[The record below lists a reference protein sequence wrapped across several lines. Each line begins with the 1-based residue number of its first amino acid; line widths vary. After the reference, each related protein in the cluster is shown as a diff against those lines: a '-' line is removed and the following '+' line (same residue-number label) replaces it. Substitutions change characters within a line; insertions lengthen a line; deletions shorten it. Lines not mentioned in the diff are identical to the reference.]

1 MCHFRICTF
10 LVFAKIFCICAN
22 YKKSTVTLLRDIIMP
37 GAKMKS
43 YWCSIVMHFPLP
55 PKPVSETR
63 LGSRRLR
70 HLWNSEGAIKIM
82 TPRDTIFWDAPPP
95 PTKKVHHHLMEIED
109 PQGERD
115 SPEALISH
123 AWETE
128 ERSSLRSA
136 FRISLPWD
144 APALLAWRTVA
155 PAPPR
160 WRTGRTSGPLLVSW
174 KFWNF
179 HSLFLSVS
187 LSRCISISVSAY
199 SAYRLCIAA
208 IKSLHRG
215 HPIFAHGQQSRQHL
229 STASA
234 ALSKQHRSTYL
245 WVISAPAQAL
255 SLYRYISL
263 IILIYGKK
271 E

>member
-1 MCHFRICTF
+1 
-10 LVFAKIFCICAN
+10 
-22 YKKSTVTLLRDIIMP
+22 
-37 GAKMKS
+37 
-43 YWCSIVMHFPLP
+43 
-55 PKPVSETR
+55 
-63 LGSRRLR
+63 
-70 HLWNSEGAIKIM
+70 
-82 TPRDTIFWDAPPP
+82 
-95 PTKKVHHHLMEIED
+95 MEIED

-174 KFWNF
+174 KFLKF
-179 HSLFLSVS
+179 PLPLP
-187 LSRCISISVSAY
+187 LCLSISLHIGIC
-199 SAYRLCIAA
+199 LCILG
-208 IKSLHRG
+208 ISSLHLGHLSLHRG
-215 HPIFAHGQQSRQHL
+215 HWISAHGHP
-229 STASA
+229 TSA
-234 ALSKQHRSTYL
+234 AQKHRLGSTVKAAPQRLSLGYL
-245 WVISAPAQAL
+245 YAIPGVISL
-255 SLYRYISL
+255 SIYIS

-271 E
+271 TEKIDLVYMYVPGAVQRTILYKKNFQRTHPF

>member
-1 MCHFRICTF
+1 
-10 LVFAKIFCICAN
+10 
-22 YKKSTVTLLRDIIMP
+22 
-37 GAKMKS
+37 
-43 YWCSIVMHFPLP
+43 
-55 PKPVSETR
+55 
-63 LGSRRLR
+63 
-70 HLWNSEGAIKIM
+70 
-82 TPRDTIFWDAPPP
+82 
-95 PTKKVHHHLMEIED
+95 MEIED

-179 HSLFLSVS
+179 HSLFLFVS
-187 LSRCISISVSAY
+187 LSRCISVSVSAY
-199 SAYRLCIAA
+199 SAYRLCTAAICLCTAA
-208 IKSLHRG
+208 IKSQHTA
-215 HPIFAHGQQSRQHL
+215 IQSRQHK
-229 STASA
+229 STVSA
-234 ALSKQHRSTYL
+234 ALSNLHCCVCLWFISTP
-245 WVISAPAQAL
+245 IPAL

-271 E
+271 TEKIDLVYMYVPGAVGGTKDNFIKKNFPEDSSFLALKFWD

>member
-43 YWCSIVMHFPLP
+43 YWCSIVMHFPPP

-95 PTKKVHHHLMEIED
+95 PKKVHHHLMEIED

-174 KFWNF
+174 K
-179 HSLFLSVS
+179 SLKFPLP
-187 LSRCISISVSAY
+187 LPLCLSISLHIGIC
-199 SAYRLCIAA
+199 LCIFS
-208 IKSLHRG
+208 ISSLHLGQLSLHRS
-215 HPIFAHGQQSRQHL
+215 HQ
-229 STASA
+229 
-234 ALSKQHRSTYL
+234 
-245 WVISAPAQAL
+245 ISAPRPSNL
-255 SLYRYISL
+255 SSV
-263 IILIYGKK
+263 
-271 E
+271 

>member
-1 MCHFRICTF
+1 MLYSH
-10 LVFAKIFCICAN
+10 A
-22 YKKSTVTLLRDIIMP
+22 
-37 GAKMKS
+37 
-43 YWCSIVMHFPLP
+43 FPP
-55 PKPVSETR
+55 SPKPVSETR

-82 TPRDTIFWDAPPP
+82 TPRDTIFWDAPP

-187 LSRCISISVSAY
+187 LSNCDHKLITKTYNNRLLNSIKNHIITTQTAYLKGRNISDNL
-199 SAYRLCIAA
+199 RLINA
-208 IKSLHRG
+208 LT
-215 HPIFAHGQQSRQHL
+215 QSSQ
-229 STASA
+229 
-234 ALSKQHRSTYL
+234 K
-245 WVISAPAQAL
+245 
-255 SLYRYISL
+255 
-263 IILIYGKK
+263 
-271 E
+271 

>member
-1 MCHFRICTF
+1 MLYSH
-10 LVFAKIFCICAN
+10 A
-22 YKKSTVTLLRDIIMP
+22 
-37 GAKMKS
+37 
-43 YWCSIVMHFPLP
+43 FPP
-55 PKPVSETR
+55 SPKPVSETR

-82 TPRDTIFWDAPPP
+82 TPRDTIFWDAPP

-187 LSRCISISVSAY
+187 PSNCISVSVSAY
-199 SAYRLCIAA
+199 SAYRLCTSAICLCTSAICLRTAA
-208 IKSLHRG
+208 IESQHTA
-215 HPIFAHGQQSRQHL
+215 IQSRQHK

-234 ALSKQHRSTYL
+234 ALSKLHHCVYL
-245 WVISAPAQAL
+245 WFISAPAQAL

-263 IILIYGKK
+263 SFFSMGRKYRYF
-271 E
+271 

>member
-1 MCHFRICTF
+1 
-10 LVFAKIFCICAN
+10 
-22 YKKSTVTLLRDIIMP
+22 
-37 GAKMKS
+37 
-43 YWCSIVMHFPLP
+43 
-55 PKPVSETR
+55 
-63 LGSRRLR
+63 
-70 HLWNSEGAIKIM
+70 
-82 TPRDTIFWDAPPP
+82 
-95 PTKKVHHHLMEIED
+95 MEIED

-187 LSRCISISVSAY
+187 LSNCISVSVSAY
-199 SAYRLCIAA
+199 SAYRLCTSAICLCTSAICLCTAA
-208 IKSLHRG
+208 IESQHTAIK
-215 HPIFAHGQQSRQHL
+215 FQQHI
-229 STASA
+229 STVSA
-234 ALSKQHRSTYL
+234 ALSNQHRSVYL
-245 WVISAPAQAL
+245 WFISTPTQAL
-255 SLYRYISL
+255 SLCRYISL
-263 IILIYGKK
+263 IILIYGEKIK
-271 E
+271 QFLVYMFLYWRQF

>member
-1 MCHFRICTF
+1 
-10 LVFAKIFCICAN
+10 
-22 YKKSTVTLLRDIIMP
+22 
-37 GAKMKS
+37 
-43 YWCSIVMHFPLP
+43 
-55 PKPVSETR
+55 
-63 LGSRRLR
+63 
-70 HLWNSEGAIKIM
+70 
-82 TPRDTIFWDAPPP
+82 
-95 PTKKVHHHLMEIED
+95 MEIED

-179 HSLFLSVS
+179 HSLFLFVS
-187 LSRCISISVSAY
+187 LSRCISVSVSAY
-199 SAYRLCIAA
+199 SAYRLCTSAICLCTAA
-208 IKSLHRG
+208 IKSRHTA
-215 HPIFAHGQQSRQHL
+215 IQSRQHK
-229 STASA
+229 STAFA
-234 ALSKQHRSTYL
+234 ALSDWHHCVCLWFIST
-245 WVISAPAQAL
+245 PAQAL

-263 IILIYGKK
+263 IILIYGEKIK
-271 E
+271 QFLVYTFLY